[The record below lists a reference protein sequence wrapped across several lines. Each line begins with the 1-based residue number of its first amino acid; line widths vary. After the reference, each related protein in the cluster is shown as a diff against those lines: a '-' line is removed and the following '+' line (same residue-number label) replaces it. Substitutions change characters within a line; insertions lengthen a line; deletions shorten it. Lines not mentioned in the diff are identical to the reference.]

1 MTDLKQAMLQ
11 AVDALGSNNPDIQL
25 RAAVTLRAALAAPQP
40 EPVGVLW
47 QHEETGRTDFL
58 PLDEGRVTES
68 RWGRVGPL
76 YLHPPQRQPLTV
88 DELRR
93 QHTKIEQLKAERD
106 ALKVD
111 AERYRWLRKADRET
125 LNDGMDNLNAIDTVF
140 VCTGIGEATGF
151 YEEELDFSF
160 YLFLI
165 FWK

>member
-93 QHTKIEQLKAERD
+93 QHSEIEALKAERD
-106 ALKVD
+106 AVVAALKWTLENCTYSWRGELHGNPCDCCATVIEIP
-111 AERYRWLRKADRET
+111 AEHKA
-125 LNDGMDNLNAIDTVF
+125 AIDAARS
-140 VCTGIGEATGF
+140 GQ
-151 YEEELDFSF
+151 
-160 YLFLI
+160 
-165 FWK
+165 